1 VMRYA
6 TSWSQYVSLRVRGD
20 ALPAT
25 LAGVQS
31 AWEEVS
37 AYPFTY
43 AFLDEAFAALYADD
57 QRLGQGVGAFTLLA
71 LFIASMGLFGLAAF
85 AAQQRRK
92 EVSVRKV
99 LGASVAQ
106 VARLLS
112 RDYLRLVGLAL
123 VIALP
128 LAYVGARRWLEG
140 FAYKADLDPAL
151 FAVAAGLALA
161 TALAAVSVQTW
172 RAATADPVHALRSE

>member
-1 VMRYA
+1 MLY
-6 TSWSQYVSLRVRGD
+6 L
-20 ALPAT
+20 LIK
-25 LAGVQS
+25 
-31 AWEEVS
+31 
-37 AYPFTY
+37 
-43 AFLDEAFAALYADD
+43 AAISGLIIA
-57 QRLGQGVGAFTLLA
+57 
-71 LFIASMGLFGLAAF
+71 IAS
-85 AAQQRRK
+85 
-92 EVSVRKV
+92 E
-99 LGASVAQ
+99 
-106 VARLLS
+106 VARRSPAL
-112 RDYLRLVGLAL
+112 GAL